1 MDHIIKLEDDSLESP
16 KKDANGSLLDDA
28 LGWLKKVRDLDWKAI
43 TGSPYFLPAAFAS
56 IGLLLTFWSLMKGS
70 FLLWKSNDYYSHGF
84 IVPLL
89 IAWQIKVRKSLWDNV
104 EFKKG
109 MAAWF
114 LLVPLLG
121 LHYLAVT
128 GDFWAIQSVLFVAIS
143 LTCCWLIFG
152 FKKALAISLPIAFAA
167 FALPLWGSLI
177 DGYTNPLQILS
188 TSVAETILRLTGF
201 NPMKLSSTEI
211 QLNSFTL
218 NVAVPCSGLKL
229 MVAVTCLTCHFVL
242 IARAGAVF
250 NGLMLA
256 LIIPL
261 CLLMNGLRIALI
273 GMVGEW
279 NGRDA
284 AMQFHD
290 YSGMIMLVICFWV
303 LFKFAKIFGWN
314 G

>member
-1 MDHIIKLEDDSLESP
+1 MDNIIKLEDDSLDPS
-16 KKDANGSLLDDA
+16 KKSAQGSLLDDA
-28 LGWLKKVRDLDWKAI
+28 KEWLRKLQEVDWKSI
-43 TGSPYFLPAAFAS
+43 TKSPYFVPALFAS
-56 IGLLLTFWSLMKGS
+56 IGLFLTFWSLMKGA

-84 IVPLL
+84 IVPIL
-89 IAWQIKVRKSLWDNV
+89 IAWQLKVRKPIWDKV
-104 EFKKG
+104 EFKSG
-109 MAAWF
+109 NAAWF
-114 LLVPLLG
+114 FLIPLLAMQ
-121 LHYLAVT
+121 YLAVT
-128 GDFWAIQSVLFVAIS
+128 GDFWAIQSILFIAIS

-152 FKKALAISLPIAFAA
+152 FKKALAISLPITFAA

-188 TSVAETILRLTGF
+188 SSVAETILRLTGF
-201 NPMKLSSTEI
+201 NPMKLSSTDI

-229 MVAVTCLTCHFVL
+229 MVAVTCLTCHFIL

-250 NGLMLA
+250 NVLMLA
-256 LIIPL
+256 LIVPL

-279 NGRDA
+279 NGTA
-284 AMQFHD
+284 AALQFHD

-303 LFKFAKIFGWN
+303 LFKFAKMFGWN

>member
-1 MDHIIKLEDDSLESP
+1 MDNIIKLEDDSLDSS
-16 KKDANGSLLDDA
+16 KKPAQGSLLDDVKGWVA
-28 LGWLKKVRDLDWKAI
+28 KLGEVDWKAL
-43 TGSPYFLPAAFAS
+43 TRSPFFVPGLFAS
-56 IGLLLTFWSLMKGS
+56 IGLFLTFWSLMKGS

-89 IAWQIKVRKSLWDNV
+89 IGWQIKVRKPIWDKV

-109 MAAWF
+109 NAAWF
-114 LLVPLLG
+114 FLIPLLA
-121 LHYLAVT
+121 LQYLAVT
-128 GDFWAIQSVLFVAIS
+128 GDFWAIQSVLFIAIS

-152 FKKALAISLPIAFAA
+152 FKKALAISLPIGFAA

-201 NPMKLSSTEI
+201 NPMKLSSTDI

-229 MVAVTCLTCHFVL
+229 MVAVTCLTCHFIL
-242 IARAGAVF
+242 IARAGSIF
-250 NGLMLA
+250 NMLMLA
-256 LIIPL
+256 LIVPL

-279 NGRDA
+279 NGREA